1 MILDDGISK
10 NSDGKYDFD
19 YTADLESDILKLSE
33 NESGIKTAQG
43 LTYFFAYKFNQ
54 NADKRETKEFRTRFK
69 HEYNNSSFF
78 YEDSVFDFIELGMLK
93 MDAYKKLTDFDIV
106 FMTDYGTNHDVS
118 VMSLLDSLMLE
129 YTNGDW
135 INVKLVKATY
145 DDIKFDRDKAKNAL
159 MRTDKYRNEKKA
171 EDAIRDIEILFET
184 NKRNG
189 KLFKMKNYMPVVAR
203 CGFYDFLKFDTE
215 EHREVFESLA
225 NGSEALICGD
235 FITSGSTVKEI
246 ERYLHSINPDVNM
259 TVFVLVDQLR
269 EY

>member
-1 MILDDGISK
+1 MILDDGIPK

-19 YTADLESDILKLSE
+19 YTSDLEYDLIHLCTKNYGVKS
-33 NESGIKTAQG
+33 SGN
-43 LTYFFAYKFNQ
+43 LTYFYAYRFNPE
-54 NADKRETKEFRTRFK
+54 ADENEVKEFRNRFK
-69 HEYNNSSFF
+69 NSYNDASFF
-78 YEDSVFDFIELGMLK
+78 YEDDVFDFVELGMLRMGK
-93 MDAYKKLTDFDIV
+93 YKKLTDFNIV
-106 FMTDYGTNHDVS
+106 FMTDYGTDHDIS

-145 DDIKFDRDKAKNAL
+145 DNIKFDRDKAKKAL
-159 MRTDKYRNEKKA
+159 METDKYRNEKKA
-171 EDAIRDIEILFET
+171 EDAVRDIEILFET

-189 KLFKMKNYMPVVAR
+189 KLFNMKNYMPVTTR

-225 NGSEALICGD
+225 NGTEALICED
-235 FITSGSTVKEI
+235 FITSGSTVKEV

-269 EY
+269 DY

>member
-19 YTADLESDILKLSE
+19 YSHDLEYDLIHLCDDSCGLKT
-33 NESGIKTAQG
+33 SGD
-43 LTYFFAYKFNQ
+43 LTYFYAYRFNPE
-54 NADKRETKEFRTRFK
+54 ADENEVKEFRKRFK
-69 HEYNNSSFF
+69 NSYNDASFF
-78 YEDSVFDFIELGMLK
+78 YKDEVFDFVELGMLR
-93 MDAYKKLTDFDIV
+93 MDKYKKLTDFNIV
-106 FMTDYGTNHDVS
+106 FMADFGTDHDIS

-145 DDIKFDRDKAKNAL
+145 DDIKFDRDKAKKAL
-159 MRTDKYRNEKKA
+159 MKTDKYRNEKKA

-225 NGSEALICGD
+225 NGSEALICDD

-269 EY
+269 E

>member
-19 YTADLESDILKLSE
+19 YSHDLEYDLIHLCDDNCGLKT
-33 NESGIKTAQG
+33 SGD
-43 LTYFFAYKFNQ
+43 LTYFYAYRFNPE
-54 NADKRETKEFRTRFK
+54 ADENEVKEFRKRFK
-69 HEYNNSSFF
+69 SSYNDTAFF
-78 YEDSVFDFIELGMLK
+78 YGDDVFDFVELGMLR
-93 MDAYKKLTDFDIV
+93 MDKYKKLTDFDIV
-106 FMTDYGTNHDVS
+106 FMTDYGTDHDVS

-145 DDIKFDRDKAKNAL
+145 DNIKFDRDKAKKAL
-159 MRTDKYRNEKKA
+159 MKTDKYRNEKKA
-171 EDAIRDIEILFET
+171 EDAVRDIEILFET

-225 NGSEALICGD
+225 NGSEALICDD
-235 FITSGSTVKEI
+235 FITSGSTVKEM

-269 EY
+269 E